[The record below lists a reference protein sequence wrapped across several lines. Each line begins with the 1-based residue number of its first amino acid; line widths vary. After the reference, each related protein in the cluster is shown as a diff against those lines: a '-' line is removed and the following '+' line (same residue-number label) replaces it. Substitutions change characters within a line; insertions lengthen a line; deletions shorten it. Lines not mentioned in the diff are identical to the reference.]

1 MSFGSWRH
9 RNVLSR
15 ERKEEKGNL
24 IVTSKITGKSY
35 DSDKVIYITYIAQI
49 AFYFQMG
56 CDYEVLDILW
66 DNSKNQKRPLCVVF
80 RRSQRMKELYELW
93 KEHSHKEE
101 TNGETNQI

>member
-1 MSFGSWRH
+1 M
-9 RNVLSR
+9 
-15 ERKEEKGNL
+15 

-56 CDYEVLDILW
+56 CEYEVLDILW
-66 DNSKNQKRPLCVVF
+66 DSRKNQKRPLCVVF

-101 TNGETNQI
+101 INGETNQI